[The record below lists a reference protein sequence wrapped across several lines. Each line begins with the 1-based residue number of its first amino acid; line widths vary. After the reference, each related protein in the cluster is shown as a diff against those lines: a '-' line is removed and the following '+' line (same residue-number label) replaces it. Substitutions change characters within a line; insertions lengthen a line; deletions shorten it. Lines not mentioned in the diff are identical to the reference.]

1 MKTLLYLLVLAS
13 AVQAR
18 GQQKLPA
25 SQQLIPLSSQI
36 PVQQW
41 QGKNLRYEIAVLSM
55 PAKGLDHLHIYA
67 RFEAPG
73 KNAAM
78 PASMKLERREEQ
90 EWTIFT
96 LAGKV
101 EEEAETISFYA
112 FASDNASYY
121 FDDAS
126 CYIADAPAHWT
137 QIRLS
142 NPSFEKDE
150 LFSTNVGN
158 AISPQLSGIVTAISD
173 TIYKTGRHAL
183 MIRFNAPPVD
193 PKISA
198 SMK

>member
-18 GQQKLPA
+18 GQQQFPD

-41 QGKNLRYEIAVLSM
+41 QGNKLRYEIAVRSIQ
-55 PAKGLDHLHIYA
+55 AKGLDHLHICA
-67 RFEAPG
+67 RFQGRG

-90 EWTIFT
+90 DWTIFT

-112 FASDNASYY
+112 FANDDASYY

-137 QIRLS
+137 QLMLS

-150 LFSTNVGN
+150 LTASNAGN
-158 AISPQLSGIVTAISD
+158 SLTAQPTGIVTSISD

-183 MIRFNAPPVD
+183 MIKFNAASVD